1 MLWKPYR
8 APHRLI
14 ARLGLRYQTHF
25 QRLGISESATRA
37 EVRVAFLSLA
47 KRLHPDVSARK
58 DLAAAQRDFVALKA
72 AYDVLSD
79 ADSRARYTATLS
91 RGADSLSHA
100 DDDRDGHAHAHS
112 QHHDQHHQQRQH
124 QQQWQHQRGA
134 RTDLVSYTVGTWAQ
148 LEREL
153 EVTIHDPS
161 STHRKAQ
168 CSSPSLLPCLSSS
181 LSPSLCQSCQAHLTA
196 QPLDLSKPF
205 K

>member
-25 QRLGISESATRA
+25 QRLGITESATRA
-37 EVRVAFLSLA
+37 EVRAAFLSLA

-100 DDDRDGHAHAHS
+100 HDDHDGHAHAHS
-112 QHHDQHHQQRQH
+112 QHHDQHQHDQQRQKH
-124 QQQWQHQRGA
+124 HQQWQQQRGA

-153 EVTIHDPS
+153 EVTIPRQLTARNSAPLLPYCHACHPFF
-161 STHRKAQ
+161 
-168 CSSPSLLPCLSSS
+168 LLPCAN
-181 LSPSLCQSCQAHLTA
+181 PA
-196 QPLDLSKPF
+196 KPI
-205 K
+205 